1 MVAISWLATI
11 RCCCIC
17 DNFFD
22 VCKNLVTEWK
32 HVISTKDM
40 TTFNEILVILSSVI
54 VELENIDESSQK
66 EKILI
71 LTCYK
76 LGGDE

>member
-1 MVAISWLATI
+1 
-11 RCCCIC
+11 
-17 DNFFD
+17 
-22 VCKNLVTEWK
+22 
-32 HVISTKDM
+32 M